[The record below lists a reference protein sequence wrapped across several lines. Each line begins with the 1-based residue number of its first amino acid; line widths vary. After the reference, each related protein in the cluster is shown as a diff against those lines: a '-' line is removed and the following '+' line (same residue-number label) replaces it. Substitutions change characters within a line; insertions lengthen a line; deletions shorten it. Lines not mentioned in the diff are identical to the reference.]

1 MCPFTYNIGQTL
13 WHSMVG
19 TFRDILSKN
28 KQIDFPKLETFEW
41 NSVFIKKRL
50 LNSRAELIRKF
61 KTLPKRFDSDK
72 EYRHG

>member
-41 NSVFIKKRL
+41 NSVFIKKMTF
-50 LNSRAELIRKF
+50 EF
-61 KTLPKRFDSDK
+61 KS
-72 EYRHG
+72 